1 MNTETSPKK
10 GAAMKNALTALLA
23 IFLLGLPASARA
35 TGHEPVRLA
44 VRVFQIPAD
53 QSFRIERP
61 DGRGGTLS
69 LQACGNIA
77 SGFPRGTVIVPT
89 ELARNAADSTV
100 GRAIGENIVMG
111 FGDLRALDFQ
121 AHELKAFEFN
131 LMTGRPAQEARFQ
144 ESRGEGRS
152 SDYDLSAEVLTVE
165 SGKVLVR
172 LQLDVGS
179 SWQAGTLAGGLT
191 GQVISAVVEVPES
204 RLLLVGAP
212 GDKAVYFLAVCVAPR

>member
-1 MNTETSPKK
+1 
-10 GAAMKNALTALLA
+10 MKNTLTALLA
-23 IFLLGLPASARA
+23 VFLLGSPASARA
-35 TGHEPVRLA
+35 EENAPVRLA
-44 VRVFQIPAD
+44 VRIFQIPAD
-53 QSFRIERP
+53 QTFRIERP

-69 LQACGNIA
+69 LQASGNIA

-111 FGDLRALDFQ
+111 CGDLRAFDFRV
-121 AHELKAFEFN
+121 HELKAFEFD
-131 LMTGRPAQEARFQ
+131 LVKGRPSQEARFQ

-152 SDYDLSAEVLTVE
+152 ADYDLRAEILSDE
-165 SGKVLVR
+165 PGKVLVR

-179 SWQAGTLAGGLT
+179 SWQAGTLGGGIT
-191 GQVISAVVEVPES
+191 GRVISAVAEVPES

-212 GDKAVYFLAVCVAPR
+212 DDKAVYFLAVSVVPR